1 MGMNREEITRMVREA
16 YKRHTDVDPEYIEEL
31 IEFACL
37 IADAEREACAK
48 MIEPIAAAIQA
59 AASARNTHG
68 ENCWSWGPAHYDC
81 ACVEIGRLRGW
92 LKSK

>member
-1 MGMNREEITRMVREA
+1 MNREEITRMVREA

-48 MIEPIAAAIQA
+48 MIDAAAIQS
-59 AASARNTHG
+59 AASTHA
-68 ENCWSWGPAHYDC
+68 ENCWSWGPAHYKC
-81 ACVEIGRLRGW
+81 ACTEIGRLRGW